1 MSALPDE
8 VIEEAVKAATLA
20 CENAPVPVTVS
31 PLTYVRETVEAAAPV
46 IAKAERDRVKA
57 RIEAVRTA
65 APSWP
70 DDDSYEAGLDAA
82 LSAIEGENNE

>member
-8 VIEEAVKAATLA
+8 VIEEAVRAAADATQEPWWEMQGRDEA
-20 CENAPVPVTVS
+20 EVAF
-31 PLTYVRETVEAAAPV
+31 RAAAPI

-82 LSAIEGENNE
+82 LSAIEGEHNE